1 MYDLLIKNAEV
12 FYKDEVQKLDI
23 AIVNSKIAKI
33 EKKIST
39 QCNFL
44 YFQII

>member
-1 MYDLLIKNAEV
+1 MYDSLIKNAEV

-33 EKKIST
+33 EKK
-39 QCNFL
+39 NR
-44 YFQII
+44 